1 MKRCFWVLV
10 ALVIGA
16 FGACTKKNFNNATY
30 MGTVVEQNSLTP
42 LPNLHVSIT
51 DGINKYSETETD
63 SMGQFTIDLTNKG
76 SMGPLYIFID
86 GAGVYPSKKIDLI
99 YIEEGQYDYGFIYLF
114 NQTDASLYPKIE
126 NVAWDYPNENNTM
139 RFKDIEIKSDY
150 TLTEAYVEFSK
161 NEGFAQSNKYQLEKL
176 ENGMFTVNVDNLTV
190 GELYYFQIVASNT
203 IGTGRS
209 EVFSRKYGLP
219 LPSIMEL
226 KQATVNSATIKMNVL
241 EDPLSTSSAGLCW
254 STSHNPS
261 VNDNTQSGGTTG
273 TSEVTISGLNFRTTT
288 YYVRAYAENA
298 NGIGYSEELVLPAN
312 NPYSLPTF
320 TSGGHTYSYIY
331 LGYGSWYTAN
341 NACTSLTYVFD
352 DWTLPPVNILPD
364 FFNTYYAENGE
375 TLLLPLWSR
384 RRNED
389 WENGESETF
398 MLTYNGEIM
407 APKTQSANYYA
418 VRGW

>member
-1 MKRCFWVLV
+1 MKRCLWILL

-16 FGACTKKNFNNATY
+16 LGGCTKKNFNNATY
-30 MGTVVEQNSLTP
+30 MGTVVEQNSLSP

-51 DGINKYSETETD
+51 DGINNYSETITN
-63 SMGQFTIDLTNKG
+63 SMGQFSIELTKKG
-76 SMGPLYIFID
+76 GMGPLYIFID
-86 GAGVYPSKKIDLI
+86 GNGVYPSKKIDLI
-99 YIEEGQYDYGFIYLF
+99 YTEEEQYDYGFIYLF

-126 NVAWDYPNENNTM
+126 NVAWDYPNGNNTM
-139 RFKDIEIKSDY
+139 RFKDVVIKSDY

-161 NEGFAQSNKYQLEKL
+161 NEGFAQSDKYQLERL
-176 ENGMFTVNVDNLTV
+176 ENGMFFVNVDDLTV
-190 GELYYFQIVASNT
+190 GELYYFRIVASNT

-209 EVFSRKYGLP
+209 EVFSRKYGFP
-219 LPSIMEL
+219 LPSIIEL
-226 KQATVNSATIKMNVL
+226 KQATVNSATIKMSVL
-241 EDPLSTSSAGLCW
+241 EDPLSTLSAGLCW
-254 STSHNPS
+254 SASHNPS
-261 VNDNTQSGGTTG
+261 VNDNIQSGGTVG

-298 NGIGYSEELVLPAN
+298 NGIEYSEELVLPAN

-320 TSGGHTYSYIY
+320 TSGDHTYSYIY

-341 NACTSLTYVFD
+341 NACTSLVYVFD

-364 FFNTYYAENGE
+364 FFNTYCAENGE

-389 WENGESETF
+389 WENEESQTV